1 MGGQDWVKV
10 GSRLQ
15 TKLNPIYLSVNLHTH
30 VSIVGLSPLRVME
43 HLGTKDDIVAKFL
56 KDNKKFDEARAE
68 EEVMKF
74 MLDRE
79 MVEKYIDWEVKKK
92 EPDFQRNARQ
102 ENFSDPK
109 VVGLYAAWL
118 IGGAGI
124 AYFKNVIA
132 APKYASGEWETIHI
146 PVPDWFPGQG

>member
-1 MGGQDWVKV
+1 
-10 GSRLQ
+10 
-15 TKLNPIYLSVNLHTH
+15 
-30 VSIVGLSPLRVME
+30 
-43 HLGTKDDIVAKFL
+43 
-56 KDNKKFDEARAE
+56 
-68 EEVMKF
+68 

-79 MVEKYIDWEVKKK
+79 MVEKYIDWEIKKK
-92 EPDFQRNARQ
+92 EPDFQRKARE
-102 ENFSDPK
+102 ENFADPK

-132 APKYASGEWETIHI
+132 APKYASGEWDTIHI